1 MRPRGGE
8 PRGSLFLRANR
19 GPTLL
24 LYREKDRGY
33 LPLDSMAANVFFHL
47 VSRRYGRASIILT
60 SNKSYAEW
68 TRGRYRFRKPMF
80 KDYVTERFTFGSKFP
95 GSLCPCRPSAGEDRR
110 RDTDFR
116 ILGTA
121 RVSLY
126 NEAWKTG
133 RYVPCCRK
141 TKERESSCRIVQFK
155 RLNTSQDLTAK
166 ENLLQ

>member
-1 MRPRGGE
+1 
-8 PRGSLFLRANR
+8 
-19 GPTLL
+19 
-24 LYREKDRGY
+24 
-33 LPLDSMAANVFFHL
+33 MAANVFFHL

-95 GSLCPCRPSAGEDRR
+95 GSLCPCRPSAGENRR

-121 RVSLY
+121 RGFRFTT
-126 NEAWKTG
+126 KPG
-133 RYVPCCRK
+133 RQAAMCLVAG
-141 TKERESSCRIVQFK
+141 K
-155 RLNTSQDLTAK
+155 RRK
-166 ENLLQ
+166 ENHHAESYSSSA